1 MLAKAE
7 DHTEI
12 WLEKY
17 CIARKVLGS
26 PDQLILYTYSMLPE
40 HVVVTTTCQSLC
52 SKLLYCKNNIM
63 CLNPNPRVF
72 Q

>member
-26 PDQLILYTYSMLPE
+26 PEQLILYTYSMLPE
-40 HVVVTTTCQSLC
+40 HMSSSPLHVSHYVAS
-52 SKLLYCKNNIM
+52 Y
-63 CLNPNPRVF
+63 
-72 Q
+72 